1 MKKEPLLSPHEL
13 DRYNRSADFLQN
25 HTVVFVSQHE
35 IPDPLLVSWLECD
48 PVGVLMKFADQTA
61 EPGQIF
67 TYAIYLYAYELHDRC
82 YHQILGES
90 YRTPPEIVMLNF
102 LRYQKLLRYTA
113 FLRNRRIETPP
124 FQILHFM
131 NYLTI
136 YPMMRKYAHGY
147 MNDKQRNGD

>member
-1 MKKEPLLSPHEL
+1 MLTSKQ
-13 DRYNRSADFLQN
+13 R
-25 HTVVFVSQHE
+25 
-35 IPDPLLVSWLECD
+35 
-48 PVGVLMKFADQTA
+48 
-61 EPGQIF
+61 
-67 TYAIYLYAYELHDRC
+67 AI
-82 YHQILGES
+82 
-90 YRTPPEIVMLNF
+90 
-102 LRYQKLLRYTA
+102 LRGKANTMDQKLLRYTA